1 MTRREPHIHTA
12 GLDTWQRPFECYEDQ
27 PDTAERVRLQVQSIP
42 FGLPEKVLQTG
53 LDTGG
58 RWSRM
63 LLSVRS
69 VVPRLSFRAAAA
81 PEANMGRRSSES
93 SPGD

>member
-12 GLDTWQRPFECYEDQ
+12 GLDKWQRPFECYQDQ
-27 PDTAERVRLQVQSIP
+27 PDTAERVRRQVQSIP

-53 LDTGG
+53 PDTGG

-63 LLSVRS
+63 LSSLRS
-69 VVPRLSFRAAAA
+69 VVPRLSVHAAAA
-81 PEANMGRRSSES
+81 PDGNTGRRSSKS
-93 SPGD
+93 TPGD